1 MSRRLKDK
9 DYIRGEELVE
19 QRKFQYVHMIWHPF
33 LDLPVPCDNPR
44 DVNQCPYWDECE
56 NDAGRGTLHAGVGAC
71 SQHNRSFEKV
81 AGALQMAH
89 LIAQALDITPWEALL
104 LAVRRAAAWSA
115 FYQYKLSQVTND
127 DDLRL
132 GGSAYDWVLASE
144 RANNYLV
151 RWSKLAIDAGVARMM
166 IERVQNEGS
175 RLATIIN
182 QAISES
188 EFDNVTELQFRK
200 ALRKVLEEMSSNE
213 AVAEMPALDRLSAS
227 EPYVDP
233 EDRWKDDKRWYGGKE

>member
-1 MSRRLKDK
+1 MESTTL
-9 DYIRGEELVE
+9 YHHLV
-19 QRKFQYVHMIWHPF
+19 WHPF
-33 LDLPVPCDNPR
+33 LDMPVVCDEKQDCNL
-44 DVNQCPYWDECE
+44 CPYYAKCG
-56 NDAGRGTLHAGVGAC
+56 NYAGQGTLHSGVGVCYIHKNKDEHSKA
-71 SQHNRSFEKV
+71 
-81 AGALQMAH
+81 ALQMAH

-115 FYQYKLSQVTND
+115 FYQYKLSQVTDD

-166 IERVQNEGS
+166 VERVQNEGS

-188 EFDNVTELQFRK
+188 EFDSVTELQFRK
-200 ALRKVLEEMSSNE
+200 ALRKVLEEMSSQE